1 MAEPKPPNLRT
12 RVSTG
17 LLAVVAIPLVLPAAE
32 PLFQGNLTLRILI
45 AVALVVP
52 GAVIGLRGLL
62 RRRTAPRAAEDRAD
76 LHDSLVLLAGAV
88 EEEWSAEA
96 VRLDLAPGAHALIDV
111 RWRTA
116 PGRGGAWGDQT
127 GSLSELVELYDQTDH
142 HTLVVL
148 GDPESGKT
156 ASMVNLTLALLA
168 ARPKDSDA
176 PVPVLFPLAD
186 WDPDKSLEDWL
197 VRRLADQHAWL
208 GADEHGRDLPR
219 RLVRGGLILP
229 VLDALDEAPAKAP
242 RTAVHSRAALIEA
255 VKGSRHLPGVVVSSR
270 RAEYWEAERHARRSD
285 AVVIELQRL
294 DTEQIRLYLEA
305 ALTGRERPR
314 WDPVFAAL
322 DTGGPLADALATPLV
337 LSLAPKVFDGTSD
350 LADPARVTAFD
361 GPEALK
367 AHVLREFAPSRFALA
382 PDEEDR
388 RKGRVAR
395 EDAMRWLASIA
406 RGTARGGEREPVRW
420 WRLSLLARRATRIAA
435 CAVGAGLSF
444 ASVFTGA
451 AIGFARTGIG
461 TPATLALAVF
471 LGLVAAVA
479 LGTACYRN
487 QPPAPAETQ
496 VQVDGQ
502 HLMAALKSGV
512 PIFIFATVA
521 GIAMV
526 GVTRGPIVGFAFA
539 VPIAAMYAMVAP
551 DAEPTA
557 TNPRLLLRRDLRV
570 GYVFGAAY
578 GLPAFLVGLLVS
590 GDWRLGAA
598 FGVTAALAGATLYGL
613 QWFFALQGGK
623 AGAAAFVHLGLAV
636 LALAPRGHLPWHVM
650 RFLEEAHQ
658 RGVLRRQA
666 GGAYVFRHESVAAA
680 IEAWTPASV
689 LPRPRGEREGAQAL
703 PEVE

>member
-32 PLFQGNLTLRILI
+32 PLFQGNLTLRIII

-62 RRRTAPRAAEDRAD
+62 RRRTAPRGYGDRGD
-76 LHDSLVLLAGAV
+76 LHGPLALLADAV

-96 VRLDLAPGAHALIDV
+96 ARLGLAPGADTLIDV

-116 PGRGGAWGDQT
+116 ADRGGPWGDQT
-127 GSLSELVELYDQTDH
+127 GALSELVELYDQTDH

-168 ARPKDSDA
+168 ARPADPGA

-197 VRRLADQHAWL
+197 VRRLADQHPWL

-219 RLVRGGLILP
+219 RLVHNKLILP

-242 RTAVHSRAALIEA
+242 RTAQHSRAALIEA
-255 VKGSRHLPGVVVSSR
+255 VKDARHIPGAVVSSR
-270 RAEYWEAERHARRSD
+270 RAEYWEAERHAPRFD

-294 DTEQIRLYLEA
+294 DTAQIRDYLDA
-305 ALTGRERPR
+305 ALRPAERPR
-314 WDPVFAAL
+314 WEPVLTAVE
-322 DTGGPLADALATPLV
+322 TGGPLADALATPLV
-337 LSLAPKVFDGTSD
+337 LALAPKVYTGADDET
-350 LADPARVTAFD
+350 DPARLTAPAD
-361 GPEALK
+361 PEAIK
-367 AHVLREFAPSRFALA
+367 AEVLRKFAPTRFAQA
-382 PDEEDR
+382 PSQEER
-388 RKGRVAR
+388 RRGRVAR
-395 EDAMRWLASIA
+395 DDAMRWLAFLA
-406 RGTARGGEREPVRW
+406 RGTARGDDREPVRW

-461 TPATLALAVF
+461 APATFTLAVL
-471 LGLVAAVA
+471 LGLVAGIA

>member
-32 PLFQGNLTLRILI
+32 PLFQGNLTLRLLI

-52 GAVIGLRGLL
+52 GAFIGLRSLRL
-62 RRRTAPRAAEDRAD
+62 RRNAPRAAEDRAD
-76 LHDSLVLLAGAV
+76 LHDALVLLAAAV
-88 EEEWSAEA
+88 EEEWSPEA
-96 VRLDLAPGAHALIDV
+96 VRLDLAPGADALIDV
-111 RWRTA
+111 CWRTA

-127 GSLSELVELYDQTDH
+127 GALSELQELYDQTDH

-156 ASMVNLTLALLA
+156 ASMVNLTLALLD
-168 ARPKDSDA
+168 ARPADSDA

-186 WDPDKSLEDWL
+186 WDPDMSLEDWV

-255 VKGSRHLPGVVVSSR
+255 VKDSRHLPGVVVSSR
-270 RAEYWEAERHARRSD
+270 RAEYWEAERHARRPG

-294 DTEQIRLYLEA
+294 DTEQIRAYLDA
-305 ALTGRERPR
+305 ALLDGERPR
-314 WDPVFAAL
+314 WEGVFAAL
-322 DTGGPLADALATPLV
+322 DGGGPLADALATPLV
-337 LSLAPKVFDGTSD
+337 LALTPKVFDGASPD
-350 LADPARVTAFD
+350 ADPARLTGFTD
-361 GPEALK
+361 PETLK
-367 AHVLREFAPSRFALA
+367 AHVLREFAPTRFALA
-382 PDEEDR
+382 PSEDDR
-388 RKGRVAR
+388 RHGRVAR
-395 EDAMRWLASIA
+395 EDAMRWLAFIA
-406 RGTARGGEREPVRW
+406 GGTARGDDREPIRW
-420 WRLSLLARRATRIAA
+420 WRLSLLARRPTRIAA
-435 CAVGAGLSF
+435 CAVGAALSF
-444 ASVFTGA
+444 ASVFMGG
-451 AIGFARTGIG
+451 AIGFPRTGLG
-461 TPATLALAVF
+461 TPAAMAVAALLAV
-471 LGLVAAVA
+471 VAAVA

-512 PIFIFATVA
+512 PIFIFATAA

-578 GLPAFLVGLLVS
+578 GLPAFLVGLLMS
-590 GDWRLGAA
+590 GDWLLGAV
-598 FGVTAALAGATLYGL
+598 FGLTAALAGAMLYGL

-650 RFLEEAHQ
+650 RFLEEAHH

-680 IEAWTPASV
+680 IEAWAPPSV
-689 LPRPRGEREGAQAL
+689 LPGPRGEREGAQPL
-703 PEVE
+703 PHVE